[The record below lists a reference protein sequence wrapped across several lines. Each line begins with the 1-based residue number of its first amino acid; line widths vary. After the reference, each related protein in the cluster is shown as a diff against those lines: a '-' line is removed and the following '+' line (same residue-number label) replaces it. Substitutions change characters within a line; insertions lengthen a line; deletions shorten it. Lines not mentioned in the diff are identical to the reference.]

1 MTQAPDRER
10 YARQELFEG
19 IGTVGQARLRAAR
32 VLIVGCGALGSH
44 IASTMVRAGVA
55 SLTIVDRD
63 FLELSNLQRQVLFDE
78 EDLARGLPKAV
89 AAAEKCRRINS
100 DVAVEP
106 RVIEF
111 HAGNAEALIGASDVV
126 MDGTDNFQT
135 RYLVNDACVKLG
147 KPWVYGGVVAAY
159 GMSMAILPGDSPCFR
174 CVFSEPP
181 AAGSTATADTV
192 GIVEPAVAI
201 VAAFECVEAL
211 KILTGA
217 RDRVRRGLVH
227 IDLWENRL
235 LSMGVGS
242 RDPECPACGQGRY
255 DYLRAEGAGRT
266 SGLFGRNAVQV
277 MPDRPMRLDLT
288 SLAER
293 LRAEGKL
300 MVNAWLLRLEVG
312 AHVLTVFPDGRTIVK
327 GTSDEAVA
335 RALHDRYVG
344 S

>member
-1 MTQAPDRER
+1 
-10 YARQELFEG
+10 
-19 IGTVGQARLRAAR
+19 
-32 VLIVGCGALGSH
+32 
-44 IASTMVRAGVA
+44 
-55 SLTIVDRD
+55 
-63 FLELSNLQRQVLFDE
+63 
-78 EDLARGLPKAV
+78 
-89 AAAEKCRRINS
+89 
-100 DVAVEP
+100 
-106 RVIEF
+106 
-111 HAGNAEALIGASDVV
+111 
-126 MDGTDNFQT
+126 
-135 RYLVNDACVKLG
+135 
-147 KPWVYGGVVAAY
+147 
-159 GMSMAILPGDSPCFR
+159 
-174 CVFSEPP
+174 
-181 AAGSTATADTV
+181 
-192 GIVEPAVAI
+192 
-201 VAAFECVEAL
+201 
-211 KILTGA
+211 
-217 RDRVRRGLVH
+217 VH

-266 SGLFGRNAVQV
+266 SGLFGRDAVQV